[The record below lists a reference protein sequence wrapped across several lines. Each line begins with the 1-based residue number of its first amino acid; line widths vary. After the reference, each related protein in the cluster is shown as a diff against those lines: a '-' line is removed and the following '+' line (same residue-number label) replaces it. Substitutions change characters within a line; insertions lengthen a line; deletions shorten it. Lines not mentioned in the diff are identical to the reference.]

1 MSVES
6 IYLQTAKRWFEYYKT
21 LAEKTFEQLD
31 DKDFH
36 YAPNEES
43 NSIAIIIQHMAGNM
57 ISRWTNFLTED
68 GEKKWR
74 MRDDEF
80 EVHES
85 SRQQL
90 IETWNKGWKCFFDTL
105 DSLSEADLVKTVHIR
120 NEPLFVVDAINRQL
134 AHYPHHVGQI
144 LYIGKILKGKEWTSL
159 SIPKKGKSKLKKVRS
174 SLSPDA

>member
-159 SIPKKGKSKLKKVRS
+159 SIPRKAK
-174 SLSPDA
+174 AN

>member
-144 LYIGKILKGKEWTSL
+144 LYIGKVLKGKEWTSL
-159 SIPKKGKSKLKKVRS
+159 SIPRKAK
-174 SLSPDA
+174 AN

>member
-1 MSVES
+1 MNAVQLFQPS
-6 IYLQTAKRWFEYYKT
+6 K
-21 LAEKTFEQLD
+21 EK
-31 DKDFH
+31 
-36 YAPNEES
+36 
-43 NSIAIIIQHMAGNM
+43 IV
-57 ISRWTNFLTED
+57 
-68 GEKKWR
+68 
-74 MRDDEF
+74 DEF

-105 DSLSEADLVKTVHIR
+105 DSLSVADLVKTVHIR

-159 SIPKKGKSKLKKVRS
+159 SIPKKAK
-174 SLSPDA
+174 AN

>member
-159 SIPKKGKSKLKKVRS
+159 SIPKKAK
-174 SLSPDA
+174 AN

>member
-144 LYIGKILKGKEWTSL
+144 LYIGKVLKGKEWTSL
-159 SIPKKGKSKLKKVRS
+159 SIPKKAK
-174 SLSPDA
+174 AN

>member
-90 IETWNKGWKCFFDTL
+90 IETWNKGWKCLFDTL

-144 LYIGKILKGKEWTSL
+144 LYIGKVLKGKEWTSL
-159 SIPKKGKSKLKKVRS
+159 SIPRKAK
-174 SLSPDA
+174 AN